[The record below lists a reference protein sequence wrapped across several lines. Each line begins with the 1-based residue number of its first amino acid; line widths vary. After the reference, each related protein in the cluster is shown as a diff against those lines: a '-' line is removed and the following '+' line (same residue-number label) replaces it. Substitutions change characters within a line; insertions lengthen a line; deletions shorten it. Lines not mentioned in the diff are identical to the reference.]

1 LIASLLELTILFA
14 YEFFSLKAIIA
25 RSSQQFIKEF
35 TSSIMKVH
43 FSETE
48 FGKFRL
54 AKVKAVA
61 ALTKTEL
68 TEAVFD
74 AKSPV
79 AKSVHYHSLPLLETP
94 QGTIFS
100 SNAIIRF
107 LANSS
112 KSLYGANP
120 HEQVRIV

>member
-1 LIASLLELTILFA
+1 
-14 YEFFSLKAIIA
+14 
-25 RSSQQFIKEF
+25 
-35 TSSIMKVH
+35 MKIH

-48 FGKFRL
+48 FGRLRL

-61 ALTKTEL
+61 SLTKTEL
-68 TEAVFD
+68 AEVVFD
-74 AKSPV
+74 AKSAV

-94 QGTIFS
+94 QGTISS

-107 LANSS
+107 LANSA

-120 HEQVRIV
+120 HEQVCSF

>member
-1 LIASLLELTILFA
+1 
-14 YEFFSLKAIIA
+14 
-25 RSSQQFIKEF
+25 
-35 TSSIMKVH
+35 MKVH

-61 ALTKTEL
+61 ALTKTDL
-68 TEAVFD
+68 TEVVFD

-79 AKSVHYHSLPLLETP
+79 AKSAHSHALPLLETP

-112 KSLYGANP
+112 KSLYGSNP
-120 HEQVRIV
+120 HEQVLLSRFRPLLINGSTSSTAIWSPPSEQY